1 MQRVATRES
10 ERYTLHSDNL
20 NEMWVRVL
28 KTIGYDVGFTR
39 GSGPYLWD
47 RKGDRYLD
55 LLSGWGVFALGRNHP
70 YIRDALVN
78 VLDAELPNLVQLDVS
93 VLAGVLAEMLLEHTP
108 WLDKVFANS
117 GAESIEAAIKF
128 SRAATGRAGILHLSH
143 SFHGLTYG
151 SLSMNGDEIL
161 RKDLVRYCRIRKKSH
176 LMICRP

>member
-1 MQRVATRES
+1 MHPWPHFKKLQSPDDGFSSASNLAQRVASRES

-39 GSGPYLWD
+39 GIGPYLWD

-70 YIRDALVN
+70 YIRDALVS

-108 WLDKVFANS
+108 WLDKAFLQILVLNLLKRLLNS
-117 GAESIEAAIKF
+117 LERRQVVLEFCIYLIPFMG
-128 SRAATGRAGILHLSH
+128 
-143 SFHGLTYG
+143 
-151 SLSMNGDEIL
+151 
-161 RKDLVRYCRIRKKSH
+161 
-176 LMICRP
+176 